1 MEEGEV
7 DEETSGKIAEQWME
21 IADIDGSG
29 TIDLDEFKEFLSR
42 LEKTEDIDAEKIFN
56 DIDENSAGELS
67 VEGFG

>member
-1 MEEGEV
+1 LEEGNV

-29 TIDLDEFKEFLSR
+29 TIDVEEFKEFLSR
-42 LEKTEDIDAEKIFN
+42 LDKTDDIDADKIFN
-56 DIDENSAGELS
+56 ECDENNSGELT

>member
-1 MEEGEV
+1 LEEGNV

-29 TIDLDEFKEFLSR
+29 TIDLEEFKEFLSR

-56 DIDENSAGELS
+56 DCDENNSGELS

>member
-1 MEEGEV
+1 MEEGNV

-29 TIDLDEFKEFLSR
+29 TIDVEEFKEFLSR
-42 LEKTEDIDAEKIFN
+42 LDKTDDIDADKIFN
-56 DIDENSAGELS
+56 ECDENNSGELT

>member
-1 MEEGEV
+1 
-7 DEETSGKIAEQWME
+7 ME

>member
-1 MEEGEV
+1 LEEGEV